1 VNDTELFPALKTKFE
16 DPDAENQDMVESL
29 FDHKESQHQNADQHE
44 QDNARNEAQ
53 VRHIQYHHNLSADID
68 MRA

>member
-1 VNDTELFPALKTKFE
+1 MNDTELFPALKTKFE

-44 QDNARNEAQ
+44 QDNAQNEAQ
-53 VRHIQYHHNLSADID
+53 VRHNHSCQILSADND
-68 MRA
+68 MQA